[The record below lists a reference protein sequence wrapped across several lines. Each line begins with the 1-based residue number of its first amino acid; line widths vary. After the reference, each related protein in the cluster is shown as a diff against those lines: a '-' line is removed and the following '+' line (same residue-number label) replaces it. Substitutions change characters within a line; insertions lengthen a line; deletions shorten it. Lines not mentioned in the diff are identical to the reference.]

1 MARGEEDPDPGV
13 VRWIPILAVAVSALL
28 AWQGVRRGNWRG
40 VVVTEIQ
47 VLVVAAAAWVGLR
60 GNRR

>member
-1 MARGEEDPDPGV
+1 MARGEEDPDSGV

-28 AWQGVRRGNWRG
+28 AWQGVRGGNWRG